1 MTDMTAALSSPS
13 ATKVTHR
20 RRQLIAG
27 TIGHLVEW
35 FDWSAYAYLA
45 IFFADQFFPKNSDSS
60 LVPLLGAFGVFAVG
74 FLARPFGG
82 LALGAFGDRYGRRAA
97 LTLSIA
103 LMGGG
108 SLLIAISP
116 TYAQAGVLA
125 PVLLVVAR
133 LVQGLSTGGEWGAA
147 SAFMVESA
155 PSHRRGLYS
164 SFLYV
169 GSNIGKIALT
179 GAGGLLIAA
188 LGEQAMED
196 YGWRILFGAGALLAA
211 VGWWIRRGAEE
222 TSAQAK
228 HIRAGAVVRPGVF
241 EFVRRYPAKTFQILG
256 ITLGPAV
263 AFYTWTAYIPTY
275 AVTAGGI
282 DKGQAL
288 TAATVSLVVFAI
300 AQPLAGML
308 SDRIGRKP
316 LMLVYAVGFIAVTV
330 PLLGAIGGSVRSLI
344 LVQVTGL
351 LLLSCTTAIA
361 AAVGVEIFP
370 ARVRV
375 SGISVPYALSVAIF
389 GGTAPMIA
397 TALQSAGHA
406 GWFGWYVVACTAVTL
421 ITILTLRETHRA
433 PLPE

>member
-1 MTDMTAALSSPS
+1 MTAAPSSLST
-13 ATKVTHR
+13 TKVPNR

-45 IFFADQFFPKNSDSS
+45 VFFADQFFPKQSGAG
-60 LVPLLGAFGVFAVG
+60 LVPLLATFGVFAVG

-82 LALGAFGDRYGRRAA
+82 LALGAFGDRYGRRAG
-97 LTLSIA
+97 LSLSIA

-108 SLLIAISP
+108 SLLVAVCP
-116 TYAQAGVLA
+116 TYAQIGVLA
-125 PVLLVVAR
+125 PVLLVIAR
-133 LVQGLSTGGEWGAA
+133 LVQGLATGGEWGAA

-179 GAGGLLIAA
+179 GAGGLLVAA
-188 LGEQAMED
+188 LGEQAMEG
-196 YGWRILFGAGALLAA
+196 YGWRILFGTGALLAV
-211 VGWWIRRGAEE
+211 VGWWIRRSAEE
-222 TSAQAK
+222 TAA
-228 HIRAGAVVRPGVF
+228 HAGHRAGAIERPGVF
-241 EFVRRYPAKTFQILG
+241 EFVRRYPAQTFQIFGL
-256 ITLGPAV
+256 TLGPAV
-263 AFYTWTAYIPTY
+263 AFYTWTAYLPTY

-282 DKGQAL
+282 DKGQAM
-288 TAATVSLVVFAI
+288 TAATVSLVAFAI
-300 AQPLAGML
+300 AQPFVGMV

-316 LMLVYAVGFIAVTV
+316 LMLLYAIGFIVGTV
-330 PLLGAIGGSVRSLI
+330 PLLSAIGDTVQSLI
-344 LVQVTGL
+344 LVQGTGL
-351 LLLSCTTAIA
+351 LLLSGTTAIA
-361 AAVGVEIFP
+361 AAVSVELFP
-370 ARVRV
+370 AQVRV
-375 SGISVPYALSVAIF
+375 SGISVPYALSVAVF
-389 GGTAPMIA
+389 GGTAPVIA

-421 ITILTLRETHRA
+421 ITVLTLRETHRA

>member
-1 MTDMTAALSSPS
+1 MTDVTAAPSSPS
-13 ATKVTHR
+13 TTKVTNR

-45 IFFADQFFPKNSDSS
+45 IFFADQFFPRNSDSS
-60 LVPLLGAFGVFAVG
+60 LVPLLATFGVFAVG

-82 LALGAFGDRYGRRAA
+82 LALGTFGDRYGRRAA

-108 SLLIAISP
+108 SLLIALTP
-116 TYAQAGVLA
+116 TYDQIGVLA

-179 GAGGLLIAA
+179 GAGGLLIAT

-196 YGWRILFGAGALLAA
+196 YGWRLLFGTGALLAV

-222 TSAQAK
+222 TSAQAG
-228 HIRAGAVVRPGVF
+228 HIRTGGVERPGVF
-241 EFVRRYPAKTFQILG
+241 EFVRCYPVQTFQIFG
-256 ITLGPAV
+256 IIVGPAV
-263 AFYTWTAYIPTY
+263 AFYTWTAYLPAY
-275 AVTAGGI
+275 AVTSGGI

-288 TAATVSLVVFAI
+288 TAATVSLVGFAI
-300 AQPLAGML
+300 AQPLVGML

-316 LMLVYAVGFIAVTV
+316 LMLIYAVGFIVGTV
-330 PLLGAIGGSVRSLI
+330 PLLGAIGSVQSLI

-351 LLLSCTTAIA
+351 LLLSCSTAIA
-361 AAVGVEIFP
+361 AAVMVEIFP

-375 SGISVPYALSVAIF
+375 SGISVPYSLSVAIF
-389 GGTAPMIA
+389 GGTTPMIA

-406 GWFGWYVVACTAVTL
+406 NWFGWYVVACTAVTL
-421 ITILTLRETHRA
+421 ITVLTLRETHRA